1 MFPNNDRAQLKIA
14 EEQRHDLMRQLEHD
28 RLIREAELISY
39 PHRHT
44 LYHVLDWVGR
54 QLVRWGERLQA
65 RHAMV
70 HRQVLTH
77 TTGG

>member
-1 MFPNNDRAQLKIA
+1 MYQNDWMLSKIA
-14 EEQRHDLMRQLEHD
+14 EERRRDLMQQLERD
-28 RLIREAELISY
+28 RLVREAEAANH
-39 PHRHT
+39 PHRHM

-65 RHAMV
+65 RHAMY
-70 HRQVLTH
+70 HRQTLTH